1 LGTFVPNSQTKI
13 TLHPRRVLERLHGPY
28 VQLSRRT
35 KGKITTHYENLVG
48 RAKKKAALTKKK
60 KIIKPDA

>member
-13 TLHPRRVLERLHGPY
+13 TLHTRSVGKVTRVLRTTKQTHHKKNHNPLWK
-28 VQLSRRT
+28 LS
-35 KGKITTHYENLVG
+35 GQGE
-48 RAKKKAALTKKK
+48 KKTVLTK